1 MAKTLLNS
9 KIRKA
14 IGERMPMYW
23 LQHGLY
29 SLELRAVSYT
39 YENGRERTRKLAEF
53 DLKDEI
59 PVIFQVHMEICKQV
73 STANAPD
80 IVTALQHAYWE
91 GTLER
96 SPQVMWDEYQNQKDG
111 RK

>member
-1 MAKTLLNS
+1 MATTLLN
-9 KIRKA
+9 KKVRKA
-14 IGERMPMYW
+14 IEERMPLYW

-39 YENGRERTRKLAEF
+39 WENGRERTRKLAEF
-53 DLKDEI
+53 DLKEEL
-59 PVIFQVHMEICKQV
+59 PAIFHVHIEVCKQV
-73 STANAPD
+73 TSANAPD

-96 SPQVMWDEYQNQKDG
+96 SPQVMLDEYKATAEAL
-111 RK
+111 